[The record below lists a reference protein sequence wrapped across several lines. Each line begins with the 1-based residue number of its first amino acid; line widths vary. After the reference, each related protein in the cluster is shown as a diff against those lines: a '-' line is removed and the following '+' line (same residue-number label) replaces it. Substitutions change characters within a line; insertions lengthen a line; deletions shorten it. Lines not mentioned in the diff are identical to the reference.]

1 MVALKSLNESMHQA
15 GPQTP
20 RTTTE
25 PAVHWAGIQSSHASC
40 PRRPATTV
48 KKRTYAIAG
57 LSVRGIYAFALPL
70 LGRASSFGN
79 NDFSGDSEIVA
90 IVEPDAARARR
101 FAEVVGREFPVYSPE
116 EFERMV
122 VERNPDVVIASGP
135 DFTHHDYIVSSL
147 ASGRDV
153 VTEKPMVISA
163 AEARSVLS
171 AERSSRRRVFM
182 AHNYRYMPLMQ
193 ALKRE
198 LLSGRIGRVTNM
210 EFVFNLDTIHG
221 SSYFFRWNRQRKN
234 SGGLNIHKCCH
245 HFDLINWLLGDH
257 PETLCAFGRR
267 NFYGSNGAHRPR
279 DPQGAALPPEQTKQ
293 RCPYFQRHYAENYS
307 AASND
312 IGTGWDEFRIDYDLQ
327 YPPDEPRYIYDEV
340 IDIEDTYGAL
350 FEYRNGA
357 IVTYSCNFSTPWEGF
372 VIGINGTH
380 GRIEV
385 SHHSNPDPTGRLV
398 RRVADPTIVVL
409 PMFGGREE
417 IPVTAASGGH
427 DGADPFMQRDL
438 FGTPS
443 PESRHLGLM
452 ASSYQGAVAVCQGEG
467 VYLSLSSRQTIR
479 MSDLLGEHY
488 VHE

>member
-1 MVALKSLNESMHQA
+1 MLLPA
-15 GPQTP
+15 GRPTGP
-20 RTTTE
+20 E
-25 PAVHWAGIQSSHASC
+25 PHCASGAQ
-40 PRRPATTV
+40 RRASFV
-48 KKRTYAIAG
+48 KKRTYAMAG

-90 IVEPDAARARR
+90 LVEPDSARARR
-101 FAEVVGREFPVYSPE
+101 FAEVVGREFPVYHPE
-116 EFERMV
+116 DFERMV
-122 VERNPDVVIASGP
+122 AERSPDAVIVTGP
-135 DFTHHDYIVSSL
+135 DFTHHQYIVSSL

-153 VTEKPMVISA
+153 VTEKPMVISS

-171 AERSSRRRVFM
+171 AEKSSGRHVFM

-193 ALKRE
+193 ELKRQV
-198 LLSGRIGRVTNM
+198 LSGRIGRVTNM
-210 EFVFNLDTIHG
+210 EFVFNLDTFHG

-245 HFDLINWLLGDH
+245 HFDLINWLIGDH

-267 NFYGSNGAHRPR
+267 NYYGPDGAHRPR
-279 DPQGAALPPEQTKQ
+279 DPGGAPLSPAETKQ
-293 RCPYFQRHYAENYS
+293 NCPYFQRHYAENYS
-307 AASND
+307 ATGND

-327 YPPDEPRYIYDEV
+327 YPPDEPRYIYDDV

-350 FEYRNGA
+350 FEYRKGA

-380 GRIEV
+380 GRIEA

-398 RRVADPTIVVL
+398 RKVAEAKVVVL
-409 PMFGGREE
+409 PLFGGREE
-417 IPVTAASGGH
+417 IAVAAASGGH

-443 PESRHLGLM
+443 AESQRLGLM

-467 VYLSLSSRQTIR
+467 VYRSLSSRQTVR

-488 VHE
+488 AAG